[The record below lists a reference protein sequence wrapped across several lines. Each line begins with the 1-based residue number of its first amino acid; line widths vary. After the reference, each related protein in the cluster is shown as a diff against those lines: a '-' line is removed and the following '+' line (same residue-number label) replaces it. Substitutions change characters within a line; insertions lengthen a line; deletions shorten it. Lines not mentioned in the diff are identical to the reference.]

1 MIHLLA
7 LKEAFLRAWV
17 WCRRRW
23 RTLLGV
29 LVPVVGLPIVLWL
42 LFRRGTSNIAGL
54 LGDVNQSHRKE
65 LDAIADAHQR
75 EREAVEA
82 ARKRRDV
89 TVEQIEVDYSIAK
102 VELDDAKREEI
113 LKLVERH
120 EDDPEALT
128 NELARLTGARVWT
141 GRKN

>member
-1 MIHLLA
+1 MHLLA
-7 LKEAFLRAWV
+7 LKEALRCAWG
-17 WCRRRW
+17 WCRRHW

-29 LVPVVGLPIVLWL
+29 LVPVVGLPIMLWL
-42 LFRRGTSNIAGL
+42 LFRRSSSDAAKL

-65 LDAIADAHQR
+65 LDAIADAER
-75 EREAVEA
+75 LEREAVEA
-82 ARKRRDV
+82 ARRRRDAA
-89 TVEQIEVDYSIAK
+89 VEQIEVDYSIAQ

-113 LKLVERH
+113 RELVERH

-128 NELARLTGARVWT
+128 DELARLTGARVWT